1 VELICEFARA
11 LKIWLDVSKL
21 AQFVTQSATD
31 TRRVLD
37 PLRLSVM
44 RQDNS
49 LISHTELSRLQ
60 PVSSTVDAYPQFSVH
75 RTGSP

>member
-1 VELICEFARA
+1 MELICEFVRA

-21 AQFVTQSATD
+21 AQFVIQSATD
-31 TRRVLD
+31 ARRVLD

-49 LISHTELSRLQ
+49 LMSHTELSRLQ
-60 PVSSTVDAYPQFSVH
+60 PASSTVDA
-75 RTGSP
+75 